1 MLPTQQT
8 IQLSNYLDL
17 DNMIISQDNLLRR
30 INDLIDFSCVHE
42 NLLTSIA

>member
-30 INDLIDFSCVHE
+30 INDLIDFSFVHE